1 MKDETTTGFAK
12 LLVQYMDG
20 LDYKTLANQIGITG
34 MTVYNWRTGK
44 THRPRRDKAIKCAEV
59 LKLTPRQRI
68 EFLTAAGYPPNLQP
82 PQPPVP
88 VVGVPII
95 EPYQFFGRKE
105 LLRHIYGAW
114 NKPVPESIII
124 TGPKRSGKTSLLHY
138 LNNITQAIYLRPDQP
153 KGWPKDWWPHGFQF
167 AFVDFRESNMQQ
179 PETLATN
186 VLQQFQLKVPNS
198 CNIATFSSLIKQKIN
213 QPRVILMD
221 DIEAGLAATALD
233 ADFWWNMRSLGSHG
247 KLSFVVTS
255 SEPPVQLARDN
266 NRPSPFFNLFGHNL
280 ELKAFTEKEARELL
294 ANSQKSLSSEE
305 IEKML
310 KESECW
316 PETLQKLCDTHQ
328 RKGVPG
334 EPGMKKPNNV

>member
-20 LDYKTLANQIGITG
+20 LDDETLANQIGTTG

-44 THRPRRDKAIKCAEV
+44 THRPRRDKVIKCAEV

-68 EFLTAAGYPPNLQP
+68 EFLTAAGHPPNLQL
-82 PQPPVP
+82 PQPAVP

-95 EPYQFFGRKE
+95 EPYQFFGREE

-114 NKPVPESIII
+114 NKPVPESILII
-124 TGPKRSGKTSLLHY
+124 GPRRCGKTSLLNY
-138 LNNITQAIYLRPDQP
+138 LNNITQATYLRPDQP
-153 KGWPKDWWPHGFQF
+153 KGWPEDWWPHQF
-167 AFVDFRESNMQQ
+167 KLAFVDFRDINMQQ

-186 VLQQFQLKVPNS
+186 VLQQFQIKVPNN
-198 CNIATFSSLIKQKIN
+198 CNIADLSNLIKPQLTE
-213 QPRVILMD
+213 PMVILMD
-221 DIEAGLAATALD
+221 EIEAGLAAPALE
-233 ADFWWNMRSLGSHG
+233 ADFWWNMRSLGSHR
-247 KLSFVVTS
+247 KLSFVVTATS
-255 SEPPVQLARDN
+255 RPVQLARDN

-280 ELKAFTEKEARELL
+280 KLKAFTEAEAKELL
-294 ANSQKSLSSEE
+294 ANSPKNFSPKEV
-305 IEKML
+305 EKML

-328 RKGVPG
+328 RKGIQG
-334 EPGMKKPNNV
+334 